1 MIMGKAKGVKVDVGE
16 LACANYLNVCG
27 VVELLEERGVLTQEE
42 VFARYK
48 KLLEKT
54 KQEDGTIQ

>member
-1 MIMGKAKGVKVDVGE
+1 MGKPKKVQVDVGE
-16 LACANYLNVCG
+16 LACANYLNVCAL
-27 VVELLEERGVLTQEE
+27 VELLEEKGILTTKE

-54 KQEDGTIQ
+54 KQGDRMIQ

>member
-1 MIMGKAKGVKVDVGE
+1 MGKPKKVQVDVGE
-16 LACANYLNVCG
+16 LACANYLNVCAL
-27 VVELLEERGVLTQEE
+27 VELLEEKGVLTAKE

-54 KQEDGTIQ
+54 KQEDGMIQ